1 LTAGTEIG
9 PTFDQHR
16 PRLFGLAY
24 RMLGSA
30 ADAEDIVQDA
40 FVRWLQAEGDEV
52 RSPGSYL
59 STVVVRLCIDQLR
72 SARARHE
79 TYTGPW
85 LPEPVPSAQF
95 EDSADRAILSESL
108 SFAFLLMLQ
117 HLSPVERA
125 VFLLREVF
133 DYDYAEIAG
142 MLDKSEA
149 NCRQVLHRAHR
160 RLDEKEIRY
169 TASPEQQRRVT
180 EQFLRAATNGDM
192 EGLLNLLTEDAVFT
206 GDGGGLAPAGRRPVY
221 GSANVAR
228 GMLGGLS
235 KLPAGLSTQI
245 EEINGQPAIAGY
257 HAGRCI
263 GVALLDVDGDR
274 VRNIYLVLNPAKL
287 GRFDSRAILD

>member
-1 LTAGTEIG
+1 LISGAEIG
-9 PTFDQHR
+9 PTFAQHR

-40 FVRWLQAEGDEV
+40 FVRWLQADEEQV
-52 RSPGSYL
+52 HSPGSYL

-95 EDSADRAILSESL
+95 GDSGDSAILKESL

-117 HLSPVERA
+117 RLSPVERA

-133 DYDYAEIAG
+133 DYDYAEIAE

-160 RLDEKEIRY
+160 RLDQEEIRFAV
-169 TASPEQQRRVT
+169 TPEQQRQVT
-180 EQFLRAATNGDM
+180 EQFVRAATSGDM

-206 GDGGGLAPAGRRPVY
+206 SDGGGIVPAGRRAVH
-221 GSANVAR
+221 GRDNVAR
-228 GMLGGLS
+228 GTLGGLS
-235 KLPAGLSTQI
+235 KLPAGLVVQI
-245 EEINGQPAIAGY
+245 EDVNGQPAIAGY

-263 GVALLDVDGDR
+263 GVGLLDVIGGQ
-274 VRNIYLVLNPAKL
+274 VRNVYLVLNPAKL
-287 GRFDSRAILD
+287 GRFDNGPDSY